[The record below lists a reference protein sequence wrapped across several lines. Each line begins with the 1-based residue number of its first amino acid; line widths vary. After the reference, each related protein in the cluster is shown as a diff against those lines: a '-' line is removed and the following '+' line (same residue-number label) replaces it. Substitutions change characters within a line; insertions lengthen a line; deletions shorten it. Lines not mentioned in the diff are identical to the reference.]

1 MERNKDSGDQK
12 GDGMTDLMWPIAS
25 VGIVAIIVLIAIL
38 LLWKIYK
45 ERKSGFP
52 MQDERTSKIIGK
64 AATYSLYIGS
74 YFIIAVLFV
83 LLIGK
88 EFYGLP
94 GVEAGYPL
102 IAALLVYN
110 VSFLVLRWYLGRKGE

>member
-1 MERNKDSGDQK
+1 
-12 GDGMTDLMWPIAS
+12 MTDLMWPITS
-25 VGIVAIIVLIAIL
+25 IGIAATIVLIAIL
-38 LLWKIYK
+38 LLLKIYK

-52 MQDERTSKIIGK
+52 MRDERTSKITGR

-74 YFIIAVLFV
+74 YFIIAILFM
-83 LLIGK
+83 LIIGK

-94 GVEAGYPL
+94 ELEAGYPL

-110 VSFLVLRWYLGRKGE
+110 VSFGVLRWYFGRKGE

>member
-1 MERNKDSGDQK
+1 MA
-12 GDGMTDLMWPIAS
+12 DLTWTITS
-25 VGIVAIIVLIAIL
+25 VGIVVVMVLIAVL
-38 LLWKIYK
+38 LFWKIYK

-52 MQDERTSKIIGK
+52 MKDERTSKITGR

-74 YFIIAVLFV
+74 YFIITILFA

-88 EFYGLP
+88 EFFGMP
-94 GVEAGYPL
+94 EVEVGYPL

-110 VSFLVLRWYLGRKGE
+110 VSFLVLRWYFGRKGE

>member
-1 MERNKDSGDQK
+1 
-12 GDGMTDLMWPIAS
+12 MTDLMWPITS
-25 VGIVAIIVLIAIL
+25 IGIAAIIVLIAIL
-38 LLWKIYK
+38 LVWKIYK

-52 MQDERTSKIIGK
+52 MQDERTLKIIGR

-74 YFIIAVLFV
+74 YFILALLAM

-94 GVEAGYPL
+94 EVEAGYPL
-102 IAALLVYN
+102 IVALLVYN

>member
-1 MERNKDSGDQK
+1 
-12 GDGMTDLMWPIAS
+12 MTDLMWPITS
-25 VGIVAIIVLIAIL
+25 IGIAAIIVLIAIL
-38 LLWKIYK
+38 LVWKIYK

-52 MQDERTSKIIGK
+52 MQDERTLKIIGR

-74 YFIIAVLFV
+74 YFILALLAM

-94 GVEAGYPL
+94 EVEAGYLL